1 MRLKNRYVAV
11 LAVLTLFIA
20 GCSNNLV
27 GRMSGDGNAE
37 GTVTLSVTNIPSN
50 YADMIHQAQNPASRS
65 ILPNAPFAPNDAS
78 LTFMLTG
85 TSNGGNSL
93 PATQVN
99 LDATHKFNIVLS
111 AQVWDLTLTAYKN
124 YNASDSHHKPV
135 LVGHCTVDLTNNN
148 GTATFAMST
157 KGLTTPGTA
166 KVTGSV
172 LDPLNICTKYT
183 ISICD
188 AYSGKP
194 ITQYKDLSGTSQP
207 TNAEQEHT
215 TGSHS
220 GSFNFHYGDTTASP
234 ADPVVTL
241 NPGAYT
247 FLMIFHKGAGTSS
260 DPHIPIG
267 SYADTIV
274 VDPGNDLVQTLG
286 PLDVLNKAPT
296 DPQNLRAY
304 LENNSE
310 DTEGAYYHAKL
321 IWDSSMFEIN
331 YELELSTYPDDGSG
345 SPTTTIYG
353 FNTTN
358 TAATNFA
365 GSLLRYSGSLISGSN
380 ECTLKL
386 ELGKVYEVKLRAR
399 NYIGESNWI
408 ERVSTPAATPP
419 SGCELIDTGVLK
431 HINRRRIRYNLNGG
445 TLTLDKGGTPQTKTG
460 NYIVY
465 DSYQGVAKNLL
476 KIEPSSS
483 ATGNTLSRGTV
494 DFVHWL
500 NPNTAAIVSYDH
512 TAPVTP
518 SDAVF
523 YKHANVDV
531 TADFGNGLEG
541 TVTTP
546 GPITDIA
553 ANKIKITY
561 DKNGGTS
568 PQTPTMNGTHYKIPK
583 RIGTDVSFIKVEFD
597 NLTPSNEYTNME
609 CTAYFTS
616 GAGVSAVRF
625 TSAPDG
631 NSCTFSTGTY
641 PTQTFVLKVSAY
653 NTSHT
658 LLSRTFL
665 IDLHN

>member
-1 MRLKNRYVAV
+1 MRLKTKCVAV
-11 LAVLTLFIA
+11 LAVFTLLIA
-20 GCSNNLV
+20 GCSGNLV
-27 GRMSGDGNAE
+27 GRMAGDGSSERNITFAVTDIPTQYEEMIKNAK
-37 GTVTLSVTNIPSN
+37 
-50 YADMIHQAQNPASRS
+50 NPTTRS
-65 ILPNAPFAPNDAS
+65 ILPNAPF
-78 LTFMLTG
+78 TFTSAGITFILTG
-85 TSNGGNSL
+85 KSNSGEVL
-93 PATQVN
+93 PETPVN
-99 LDATHKFNIVLS
+99 IDAGTHSFNKVLS
-111 AQVWDLTLTAYKN
+111 AYVWDLTLTAYKSTN
-124 YNASDSHHKPV
+124 QPV
-135 LVGHCTVDLTNNN
+135 LQGHCTVDLTNSN
-148 GTATFAMST
+148 GTPTFAMST
-157 KGLTTPGTA
+157 KGLTTPGTV

-172 LDPLNICTKYT
+172 LDPLNICTKYA
-183 ISICD
+183 INICD

-194 ITQYKDLSGTSQP
+194 ITHYKDLTGTLRP
-207 TNAEQEHT
+207 TNAEQEYTIGTHT
-215 TGSHS
+215 SP
-220 GSFNFHYGDTTASP
+220 FNFHYGDTTASP
-234 ADPVVTL
+234 ADLVVTL

-247 FLMIFHKGAGTSS
+247 FLMIFYKGAGTPA
-260 DPHIPIG
+260 DPQVAIG
-267 SYADTIV
+267 SYADTVV

-321 IWDSSMFEIN
+321 TWDSSMFEIN
-331 YELELSTYPDDGSG
+331 YEIELSTYPDDGSG
-345 SPTTTIYG
+345 SPATTIYG

-386 ELGKVYEVKLRAR
+386 ELGKVYEVRIRAR
-399 NYIGESNWI
+399 NYIGESNWVGRI
-408 ERVSTPAATPP
+408 GTGTAL
-419 SGCELIDTGVLK
+419 SGYELIDAGGLK

-445 TLTLDKGGTPQTKTG
+445 TLTLDKGGTPQIKTG

-465 DSYQGVAKNLL
+465 DSYQGVAKDLL
-476 KIEPSSS
+476 KIDPSTSP
-483 ATGNTLSRGTV
+483 TGNTLTRGTV
-494 DFVHWL
+494 DFVNWL
-500 NPNTAAIVSYDH
+500 NPNTGTTVAYDH
-512 TAPVTP
+512 THPTAP
-518 SDAVF
+518 SDADF
-523 YKHANVDV
+523 YKHANVDL
-531 TADFGNGLEG
+531 TTNFGHGLEG
-541 TVTTP
+541 SVTLP
-546 GPITDIA
+546 AAITDIPDG
-553 ANKIKITY
+553 KIKITY
-561 DKNGGTS
+561 AKTDGTS
-568 PQTPTMNGTHYKIPK
+568 SQTPTMNGTHYKIPK
-583 RIGTDVSFIKVEFD
+583 RIGTDISFIKVEFD

-625 TSAPDG
+625 TSATDG